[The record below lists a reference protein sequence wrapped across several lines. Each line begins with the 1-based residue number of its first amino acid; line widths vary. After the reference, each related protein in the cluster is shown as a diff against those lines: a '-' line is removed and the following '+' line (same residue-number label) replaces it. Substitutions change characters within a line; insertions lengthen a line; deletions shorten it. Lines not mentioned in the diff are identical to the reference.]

1 MKTLFV
7 FIALFFSLSTAAL
20 AQPAIITPGNAPTTT
35 TGSAPAENE
44 ALERNGISDTKRTSE
59 YTDTIL
65 LFEERPARQLNAF
78 NAFAFSVQKAI
89 RQGVPASTVS
99 LILLLPFLAT
109 LIAFLRQIIGLPS
122 LEMFVPIALSVA
134 LVATGIT
141 AGLILLVATFMAAF
155 ASRLLLKRIR
165 IMQIPKM
172 ALSMF
177 VVSAFIFA
185 TLVINAA
192 AGAESVTRLSI
203 FPILIFILL
212 SDQIVAL
219 HLLSSTRETI
229 IITAITISIGVL
241 GYGIISLP
249 AANNIILLYPEWVLA
264 VVPVNILIGRYFGL
278 RATEY
283 IRFAPIH
290 PHGDK

>member
-7 FIALFFSLSTAAL
+7 FLTLFFSFCTTAL
-20 AQPAIITPGNAPTTT
+20 AQPAVITPGST
-35 TGSAPAENE
+35 PAKDENID
-44 ALERNGISDTKRTSE
+44 AI
-59 YTDTIL
+59 IL
-65 LFEERPARQLNAF
+65 FDERPAQQLNAF
-78 NAFAFSVQKAI
+78 NIFAFSVQKAV
-89 RQGVPASTVS
+89 RQGVPASTIS
-99 LILLLPFLAT
+99 LILLLPFLAM
-109 LIAFLRQIIGLPS
+109 LIAFMRQIIGLPS

-141 AGLILLVATFMAAF
+141 AGLILLVTIFMAAF
-155 ASRLLLKRIR
+155 VSRLLLKRIR

-172 ALSMF
+172 ALSML
-177 VVSAFIFA
+177 VVSLFIFA
-185 TLVINAA
+185 SLVVNAI
-192 AGAESVTRLSI
+192 AGADSVTRLSI

-229 IITAITISIGVL
+229 IITAITISIGIL
-241 GYGIISLP
+241 GYGILSLP
-249 AANNIILLYPEWVLA
+249 AANNTLLLYPELVLA
-264 VVPVNILIGRYFGL
+264 VIPINILIGRYFGL